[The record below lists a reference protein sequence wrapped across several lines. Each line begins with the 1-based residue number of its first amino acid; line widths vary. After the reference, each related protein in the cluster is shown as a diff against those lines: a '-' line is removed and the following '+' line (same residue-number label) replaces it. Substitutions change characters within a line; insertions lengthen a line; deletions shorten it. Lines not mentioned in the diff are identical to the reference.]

1 MKIEKI
7 SAEDGISKIIKSAFD
22 MDLDISGGWGYSRND
37 AIVINEVDD
46 NIAQLQHTLCSIRT
60 HLELNLTREAQDR
73 YAGINLNEVSRENI
87 DIDGNHYEKVTYK
100 IDAMLESEYAKFI
113 NEYKQGYG
121 NDGFDLESHFRNRKE
136 ATESTSVAMLF
147 LSCKS

>member
-22 MDLDISGGWGYSRND
+22 MDLDISGGWGYSHND

-87 DIDGNHYEKVTYK
+87 DMGGKHYEKITYK

-113 NEYKQGYG
+113 DEYKQGYG
-121 NDGFDLESHFRNRKE
+121 KDGFDLEAHFNNRKS
-136 ATESTSVAMLF
+136 ATKHKSVSMFYLA
-147 LSCKS
+147 S

>member
-37 AIVINEVDD
+37 AIVINEMDD

-87 DIDGNHYEKVTYK
+87 DMDGKHYKKITYK

-121 NDGFDLESHFRNRKE
+121 KDGFDLEAHFNNRKS
-136 ATESTSVAMLF
+136 ATKHKSVSMFYLA
-147 LSCKS
+147 S